1 MDLTFQVSMHYCS
14 HSIGL
19 YLHHAGS
26 TVRRY
31 TTPAAWCWRAAA
43 MHWRDWEQ
51 ISYVCCSALEA
62 VMQCW
67 SDCEEIPHVQGQ
79 KSPRKTVDT

>member
-1 MDLTFQVSMHYCS
+1 
-14 HSIGL
+14 
-19 YLHHAGS
+19 
-26 TVRRY
+26 
-31 TTPAAWCWRAAA
+31 

-79 KSPRKTVDT
+79 KSPRKTVGT